1 MKFEVLNDS
10 PEEGDW
16 DSSGDSDGGGCL
28 FDGTN
33 WAGGGR
39 YNGSGD
45 GDLTDSGD
53 GFGGFDNEGH
63 GYTNG
68 DGDGAYPCE
77 DITDLNAIQNTSVK
91 ELFLPWSPETIL
103 HAYAYLNATSQ
114 EEKDA
119 ILGLVELREQ
129 K

>member
-1 MKFEVLNDS
+1 MPEYAFDS
-10 PEEGDW
+10 PEEGGW
-16 DSSGDSDGGGCL
+16 DSSGDSDGGGYW

-33 WAGGGR
+33 LAGGGR
-39 YNGSGD
+39 YKGSGD

-68 DGDGAYPCE
+68 NGDGAYPC
-77 DITDLNAIQNTSVK
+77 DDVTDLNAITSVK
-91 ELFLPWSPETIL
+91 ELFLPWTPETIL
-103 HAYAYLNATSQ
+103 HAYAYVNATSQ
-114 EEKDA
+114 EERDC